1 MKPSPLTRILRNT
14 FLFLLAKKLRP
25 FPVEFLHRP
34 TVVIAPHQDDEVLGC
49 GGTIC
54 RLRAL
59 DTPVHIVFLTDGST
73 SHKKLYP
80 PPKMAVQRKQEAIDA
95 ARVMGV
101 APDHVH
107 FLGGGEE
114 KLGQR
119 IPEMID
125 SLFHLV
131 SQLEVDQYF
140 IPYSLEPQPEH
151 EAAAEI
157 CQKAISA
164 LGKPARLLEYPV
176 WFWEHY
182 PWIRT
187 PVFGPKHP
195 LGRIRHSLKSLYR
208 LFRDFDCQV
217 DIRDTQTQKQQALVM
232 HISQVKGLLDDV
244 EWQVLDDV
252 SGGDFSACFTRPAE
266 IFSSSRLEGRKP

>member
-14 FLFLLAKKLRP
+14 FLFLLAKKFRP

-187 PVFGPKHP
+187 PVFGPRSWRAQISHT
-195 LGRIRHSLKSLYR
+195 LQSWCR
-208 LFRDFDCQV
+208 LFCDFDFRV
-217 DIRDTQTQKQQALVM
+217 DITDTLEQKQLALNE
-232 HISQVKGLLDDV
+232 HKSQVQGLRDDV
-244 EWQVLDDV
+244 DWPVLADV
-252 SGGDFSACFTRPAE
+252 SHGDFSACFVRRAE
-266 IFSSSRLEGRKP
+266 IFSSLSFP